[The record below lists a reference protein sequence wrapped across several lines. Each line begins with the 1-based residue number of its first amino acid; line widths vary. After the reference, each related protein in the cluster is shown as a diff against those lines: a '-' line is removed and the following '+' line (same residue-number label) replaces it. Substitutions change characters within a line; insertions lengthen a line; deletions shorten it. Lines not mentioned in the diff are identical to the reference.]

1 MSAPA
6 LRGFET
12 RDLPALARLWVASW
26 RETGFPIDFEARRPW
41 LKGRLSAHRAVGG
54 AIVVGLDAD
63 GRPAGF
69 VTIDPATGYLDQLC
83 VAPDEKGSGLAR
95 ALLDKA
101 KRLSPGV
108 VELDV
113 SEANARALRFYER
126 EGFVRIAQGFSDQSG
141 LATLRLRW
149 TTPNDTP

>member
-6 LRGFET
+6 LRGFEAS
-12 RDLPALARLWVASW
+12 DFPALADLWVASW

-41 LKGRLSAHRAVGG
+41 LKDRLLAHRAAGG

-63 GRPAGF
+63 AGPAGF
-69 VTIDPATGYLDQLC
+69 VTIEPATGYLDQLC
-83 VAPDEKGSGLAR
+83 VAPDEKGSGLAS
-95 ALLDKA
+95 ALLEAA
-101 KRLSPGV
+101 KRLAPGV

-113 SEANARALRFYER
+113 NEANGRALRFYER
-126 EGFVRIAQGFSDQSG
+126 EGFVRVARGFSEHSG

-149 TTPNDTP
+149 TPPNDTP